1 LWCKSNILDGCREGL
16 QTSIRNSPLSVVRK
30 YCRRLSA
37 FRHLRKARGSAHRT
51 RALAAPHIQHQDAH
65 RGGTRLVRGRTSARR
80 LFSRREARR
89 RRGLEALRGRGSPRP
104 FPDASLHRR
113 PRRRAVL
120 GRGRGGPQPGVR
132 SAAPRLSSSRPTRR
146 SRSAIS
152 LPRRASPDGTSSPAI
167 RVRTPN
173 ATVRLCSAFL
183 ARAFPL
189 VFTF

>member
-1 LWCKSNILDGCREGL
+1 MWCKSNILDGCREGFT
-16 QTSIRNSPLSVVRK
+16 TSIRELARPRASSA
-30 YCRRLSA
+30 STAGA
-37 FRHLRKARGSAHRT
+37 FRLFAISERHAAVLTARARSPRLHSRHHDE
-51 RALAAPHIQHQDAH
+51 RL
-65 RGGTRLVRGRTSARR
+65 GGTRLVRGRASARR

-89 RRGLEALRGRGSPRP
+89 RRGREARRGAHRP
-104 FPDASLHRR
+104 LPDASLHRR